1 MKTLAL
7 LLSAA
12 LLMYGVLTTAE
23 AQQAAQA
30 GSIGLKLTPI
40 LETSTTVT
48 GQPIRFPQGDNQF
61 TAVLAEVAPGGQV
74 GRHMHPVP
82 LFVYILE
89 GTLSI
94 EMEGHGIHT
103 FKGRP
108 RPRRGD
114 QHLAQRPQ
122 SDRPA
127 GALPDS
133 VLRPEGHAEPD
144 PPVTT
149 ASWRS
154 CQVSLQ
160 PKPHVTNASHTIS
173 AREAIESE
181 GRIPCRMQQGSQI
194 SSSISDRDNA
204 RHGQRR

>member
-30 GSIGLKLTPI
+30 GPIGLKLTPI

-103 FKGRP
+103 FKAGQGLAEVTNIWHNGRN
-108 RPRRGD
+108 
-114 QHLAQRPQ
+114 LT
-122 SDRPA
+122 DRPVRFLIVFS
-127 GALPDS
+127 GQKGTPNLI
-133 VLRPEGHAEPD
+133 RP
-144 PPVTT
+144 
-149 ASWRS
+149 
-154 CQVSLQ
+154 
-160 PKPHVTNASHTIS
+160 
-173 AREAIESE
+173 
-181 GRIPCRMQQGSQI
+181 
-194 SSSISDRDNA
+194 
-204 RHGQRR
+204 